1 MKAKPVREP
10 DQDALAALQ
19 ERIGHFFAEPVLLLR
34 ALTHVSALPAAQA
47 QRRVDSYQRL
57 EFLGDRVLGLAV
69 CEMLFHQFP
78 EAEEGEL
85 SRRLADLVRK
95 ETCAEVARGWDVGE
109 VVRLG
114 EGEAQTGGAAKA
126 AILGDVC
133 ESILGAIFIDA
144 GFAAARETVRRFFG
158 DKMLNPARPL
168 RDPKT
173 VLQEWAQARGLP
185 PPSYRQSGRIGPDH
199 APVFIIEV
207 SVVGF
212 EPAAGEG
219 SSKRFAEQAGAQK
232 FLSREGVWK
241 ESA

>member
-10 DQDALAALQ
+10 DHDALAGLQ
-19 ERIGHFFAEPVLLLR
+19 ERIGHFFADPALLAR
-34 ALTHVSALPAAQA
+34 ALTHVSALPAAPA

-69 CEMLFHQFP
+69 SEMLYQQFP
-78 EAEEGEL
+78 QAEEGEL

-95 ETCAEVARGWDVGE
+95 ETCAEVARDWGVGE
-109 VVRLG
+109 FLRLG

-133 ESILGAIFIDA
+133 ESILGAIFLDA
-144 GFAAARETVRRFFG
+144 GFAAARETVRRFFN
-158 DKMLNPARPL
+158 DRMLNPARPL

-173 VLQEWAQARGLP
+173 ALQEWAQARGLP
-185 PPSYRQSGRIGPDH
+185 PPFYRQSGRTGPDH

-207 SVVGF
+207 SVSGF
-212 EPAAGEG
+212 EPVAAQG
-219 SSKRFAEQAGAQK
+219 SSKRFAEQAGAK
-232 FLSREGVWK
+232 EFLTRAGVWK
-241 ESA
+241 EGA

>member
-1 MKAKPVREP
+1 MKAKPAREL
-10 DQDALAALQ
+10 DQDALVGLQ
-19 ERIGHFFAEPVLLLR
+19 ERIGHFFADPALLAR

-69 CEMLFHQFP
+69 SEMLFQQFP
-78 EAEEGEL
+78 QAEEGEL

-95 ETCAEVARGWDVGE
+95 ETCAEVARDLGVGE

-114 EGEAQTGGAAKA
+114 DGEAQTGGAAKA

-133 ESILGAIFIDA
+133 ESILGAIFLDA
-144 GFAAARETVRRFFG
+144 GFPAARETVRRFFH
-158 DKMLNPARPL
+158 DRMLNPVRPL

-173 VLQEWAQARGLP
+173 ALQEWAQARGLP

-207 SVVGF
+207 SVGGF
-212 EPAAGEG
+212 EPVAAQG
-219 SSKRFAEQAGAQK
+219 SSKRCAEQASAQK
-232 FLSREGVWK
+232 FLTREGVWK
-241 ESA
+241 ENA